1 MPIKRQD
8 DESTNKVV
16 VSKEETPTKV
26 SASKKPVRKTV
37 KKVTTKK
44 IAKEKKDKAVK
55 VGRNSDGTFS
65 KGNKLSVG
73 NNGGRPTE
81 DMSFRHQ
88 VKIRASNDPN
98 LVLNVINN
106 LIAIASDPDH
116 PKCVEAADK
125 LIKLNG
131 NYDPTETKDV
141 SEKEVFNP
149 FENLTE
155 DELRKL
161 AK

>member
-1 MPIKRQD
+1 MPIKRQEND
-8 DESTNKVV
+8 LAKKVV
-16 VSKEETPTKV
+16 VSKKETTTKV

-37 KKVTTKK
+37 KKV
-44 IAKEKKDKAVK
+44 AKEKKAKAVQ

-98 LVLNVINN
+98 LVINVINN

-141 SEKEVFNP
+141 SEKEIFNP
-149 FENLTE
+149 FENLSE
-155 DELRKL
+155 EELRKL

>member
-26 SASKKPVRKTV
+26 SASKKLVQKTV
-37 KKVTTKK
+37 KKVAKK
-44 IAKEKKDKAVK
+44 KVAKEKKAKTVQ

-141 SEKEVFNP
+141 SEKEIFNP

>member
-1 MPIKRQD
+1 MPIKRQEND
-8 DESTNKVV
+8 SAKKVV
-16 VSKEETPTKV
+16 VSKKETPTKV

-37 KKVTTKK
+37 KKV
-44 IAKEKKDKAVK
+44 AKEKTVKEKRAKAAQ

-98 LVLNVINN
+98 LVLDVINN

-141 SEKEVFNP
+141 SEKEIFNP

>member
-1 MPIKRQD
+1 MPIVRQKNL
-8 DESTNKVV
+8 S
-16 VSKEETPTKV
+16 
-26 SASKKPVRKTV
+26 SKKEV
-37 KKVTTKK
+37 KKVVKKKTTK
-44 IAKEKKDKAVK
+44 ASVGKKKAAQ

-98 LVLNVINN
+98 LVINVINN

-141 SEKEVFNP
+141 SEKEIFNP
-149 FENLTE
+149 FENLSE

>member
-37 KKVTTKK
+37 KKV
-44 IAKEKKDKAVK
+44 AKEKKTKTVQ

-141 SEKEVFNP
+141 SEKEIVNP

>member
-1 MPIKRQD
+1 MPIKRQEND
-8 DESTNKVV
+8 SAKKVV
-16 VSKEETPTKV
+16 VSKKETPTKV

-37 KKVTTKK
+37 KKV
-44 IAKEKKDKAVK
+44 AKEKKVKAVQ

-141 SEKEVFNP
+141 SEKEIFNP

>member
-1 MPIKRQD
+1 MPIVRQKNL
-8 DESTNKVV
+8 S
-16 VSKEETPTKV
+16 
-26 SASKKPVRKTV
+26 SKKEV
-37 KKVTTKK
+37 KKVVKKKTTK
-44 IAKEKKDKAVK
+44 ASVGKKKAAQ

-88 VKIRASNDPN
+88 VKIRASNEPN

-141 SEKEVFNP
+141 SEKEIFNP

>member
-1 MPIKRQD
+1 MPTKRQD

-16 VSKEETPTKV
+16 ISKKETPTKV
-26 SASKKPVRKTV
+26 SAAKKPVRKTV

-44 IAKEKKDKAVK
+44 VAKEKKAKAVK

-88 VKIRASNDPN
+88 VKIRALNDPN
-98 LVLNVINN
+98 LVQGVINN

-149 FENLTE
+149 FENLSE
-155 DELRKL
+155 EELRKL
-161 AK
+161 AR

>member
-1 MPIKRQD
+1 MPIKRRD
-8 DESTNKVV
+8 DELVNKVA
-16 VSKEETPTKV
+16 VSKKETPTKV
-26 SASKKPVRKTV
+26 FAAEKPVRKTV
-37 KKVTTKK
+37 KKVATKK
-44 IAKEKKDKAVK
+44 VLKEKKAKAVK

-98 LVLNVINN
+98 LVQGVINN

-149 FENLTE
+149 FESLSE
-155 DELRKL
+155 EELRKL

>member
-1 MPIKRQD
+1 MPIKRQEND
-8 DESTNKVV
+8 LAKKVV
-16 VSKEETPTKV
+16 VSKKETPTKV

-37 KKVTTKK
+37 KKV
-44 IAKEKKDKAVK
+44 AKEKKAKAVQ

-125 LIKLNG
+125 IIKLNG

-141 SEKEVFNP
+141 SEKEIFNP

-155 DELRKL
+155 DELRRL

>member
-1 MPIKRQD
+1 MPIKRQEND
-8 DESTNKVV
+8 SAKKVV
-16 VSKEETPTKV
+16 VSKKETPTKV

-37 KKVTTKK
+37 KKV
-44 IAKEKKDKAVK
+44 AKEKKAKAVQ

-141 SEKEVFNP
+141 SEKEVSNP

>member
-16 VSKEETPTKV
+16 ISKKETPTKV
-26 SASKKPVRKTV
+26 FAAKKPVRKTV

-44 IAKEKKDKAVK
+44 VAKEKKAKAVK

-88 VKIRASNDPN
+88 LKIRASNDPN

-149 FENLTE
+149 FENLSE

>member
-1 MPIKRQD
+1 MPIKRQ
-8 DESTNKVV
+8 ENNSAKKVV
-16 VSKEETPTKV
+16 VSKKETPTKV

-37 KKVTTKK
+37 KKV
-44 IAKEKKDKAVK
+44 AKEKKAKAVQ

-65 KGNKLSVG
+65 KGNKLSIG

-106 LIAIASDPDH
+106 LITIASNPDH

>member
-1 MPIKRQD
+1 MPTKRQD

-16 VSKEETPTKV
+16 VSIKETSTKV
-26 SASKKPVRKTV
+26 SVAKKPVRKTV
-37 KKVTTKK
+37 KKV
-44 IAKEKKDKAVK
+44 AKEKKVKAVK

-98 LVLNVINN
+98 LVQGVINN

-149 FENLTE
+149 FENLSE
-155 DELRKL
+155 EELRKL
-161 AK
+161 AR

>member
-1 MPIKRQD
+1 MPIVRQKNL
-8 DESTNKVV
+8 S
-16 VSKEETPTKV
+16 
-26 SASKKPVRKTV
+26 SKKEV
-37 KKVTTKK
+37 KKVVKKKTTK
-44 IAKEKKDKAVK
+44 ASVGKKKAAQ

-88 VKIRASNDPN
+88 VKIRALNDPN
-98 LVLNVINN
+98 LVINVINN

-141 SEKEVFNP
+141 SEKEIFNP
-149 FENLTE
+149 FENLSE
-155 DELRKL
+155 EELRKL

>member
-1 MPIKRQD
+1 MPIKRQ
-8 DESTNKVV
+8 ENNSAKKVV
-16 VSKEETPTKV
+16 VSKKETPTKV

-37 KKVTTKK
+37 KKV
-44 IAKEKKDKAVK
+44 AKEKKAKTVQ

-155 DELRKL
+155 AELRKL

>member
-1 MPIKRQD
+1 MPIVRQKNL
-8 DESTNKVV
+8 S
-16 VSKEETPTKV
+16 
-26 SASKKPVRKTV
+26 SKKEV
-37 KKVTTKK
+37 KKVVKKKTTK
-44 IAKEKKDKAVK
+44 ASVGKKKAAQ

-149 FENLTE
+149 FENLSE
-155 DELRKL
+155 EELRKL

>member
-1 MPIKRQD
+1 MPIKRQEND
-8 DESTNKVV
+8 STNKVV
-16 VSKEETPTKV
+16 ISKKETPTKV
-26 SASKKPVRKTV
+26 FAAKKPVRKTV
-37 KKVTTKK
+37 KKV
-44 IAKEKKDKAVK
+44 AKEKKAKAVK

-98 LVLNVINN
+98 LVQGVINN
-106 LIAIASDPDH
+106 LIAIASNPDH

-149 FENLTE
+149 FENLSE
-155 DELRKL
+155 EELRKL

>member
-8 DESTNKVV
+8 DELANKVV
-16 VSKEETPTKV
+16 VSKKETATKV

-37 KKVTTKK
+37 KKV
-44 IAKEKKDKAVK
+44 AKEKKAKTVQ

-141 SEKEVFNP
+141 SEKEIFNP

>member
-8 DESTNKVV
+8 DELVNKVV
-16 VSKEETPTKV
+16 ISKKETPTNV
-26 SASKKPVRKTV
+26 SAAKKPSRKTV
-37 KKVTTKK
+37 KKVAKK
-44 IAKEKKDKAVK
+44 KVAKEKKAKAAQ

-141 SEKEVFNP
+141 SEKEIFNP

-155 DELRKL
+155 EELRKL

>member
-1 MPIKRQD
+1 MPIKRQEND
-8 DESTNKVV
+8 SIKKVV
-16 VSKEETPTKV
+16 VSKKETSTKV
-26 SASKKPVRKTV
+26 SVAEKPVQKTV
-37 KKVTTKK
+37 KKVATKK
-44 IAKEKKDKAVK
+44 VKEKKAKAVK

-98 LVLNVINN
+98 LVQGVINN

-149 FENLTE
+149 FENLSE
-155 DELRKL
+155 EELRKL

>member
-1 MPIKRQD
+1 MPIVRQKNL
-8 DESTNKVV
+8 S
-16 VSKEETPTKV
+16 
-26 SASKKPVRKTV
+26 SKKEV
-37 KKVTTKK
+37 KKVVKKKTTK
-44 IAKEKKDKAVK
+44 ASVGKKKAAQ

-116 PKCVEAADK
+116 PKCIEAADK

>member
-1 MPIKRQD
+1 MPIKRQEND
-8 DESTNKVV
+8 STKKVV
-16 VSKEETPTKV
+16 VSKKETPTKV
-26 SASKKPVRKTV
+26 SAAKKSVRKTV
-37 KKVTTKK
+37 KKV
-44 IAKEKKDKAVK
+44 AKEKKVKAAQ

-98 LVLNVINN
+98 LVINVINN

-141 SEKEVFNP
+141 SEKEIFNP
-149 FENLTE
+149 FENLSE
-155 DELRKL
+155 AELRKL

>member
-16 VSKEETPTKV
+16 VSKKETPTKV

-37 KKVTTKK
+37 KKV
-44 IAKEKKDKAVK
+44 AKEKKARTVQ
-55 VGRNSDGTFS
+55 VGRKSDGTFAP
-65 KGNKLSVG
+65 GNTFGK
-73 NNGGRPTE
+73 NPGGRPK
-81 DMSFRHQ
+81 DAFSYR
-88 VKIRASNDPN
+88 
-98 LVLNVINN
+98 
-106 LIAIASDPDH
+106 AIAKVMASEDPDSITNGVKTLH
-116 PKCVEAADK
+116 DIVKSAETSPMEKMKALEL

-131 NYDPTETKDV
+131 NFDPQETKDV

>member
-37 KKVTTKK
+37 KKV
-44 IAKEKKDKAVK
+44 AKEKKAKAVQ

>member
-26 SASKKPVRKTV
+26 STAKKPSRKTV
-37 KKVTTKK
+37 KKVAKK
-44 IAKEKKDKAVK
+44 KVVKEKKAKAVK

-141 SEKEVFNP
+141 SEKEIFNP
-149 FENLTE
+149 FENLSE
-155 DELRKL
+155 EELRKL

>member
-1 MPIKRQD
+1 MPIKRQEND
-8 DESTNKVV
+8 SAKKVV
-16 VSKEETPTKV
+16 VSKKETPTKV

-37 KKVTTKK
+37 KKV
-44 IAKEKKDKAVK
+44 AKEKKAKAVQ

-141 SEKEVFNP
+141 SEKEIFNP

>member
-37 KKVTTKK
+37 KKV
-44 IAKEKKDKAVK
+44 AKEKKAKAVQ

-141 SEKEVFNP
+141 SEKEIVNP

>member
-1 MPIKRQD
+1 MPIARQKNLNSKK
-8 DESTNKVV
+8 EVKKVV
-16 VSKEETPTKV
+16 KKKATKV
-26 SASKKPVRKTV
+26 SVGKK
-37 KKVTTKK
+37 
-44 IAKEKKDKAVK
+44 KAVK

-98 LVLNVINN
+98 LVQGVINN

-149 FENLTE
+149 FENLSE
-155 DELRKL
+155 EELRKL

>member
-1 MPIKRQD
+1 MPIVRQKNL
-8 DESTNKVV
+8 S
-16 VSKEETPTKV
+16 
-26 SASKKPVRKTV
+26 SKKEV
-37 KKVTTKK
+37 KKVVKKKTTK
-44 IAKEKKDKAVK
+44 ASVGKKKAAQ

-125 LIKLNG
+125 LIRLNG

-141 SEKEVFNP
+141 SEKEIFNP
-149 FENLTE
+149 FENLSE
-155 DELRKL
+155 EELRKL

>member
-37 KKVTTKK
+37 KKV
-44 IAKEKKDKAVK
+44 AKEKKAKAVQ

-141 SEKEVFNP
+141 SEKEIFNP
-149 FENLTE
+149 FENLSE
-155 DELRKL
+155 EELRKL

>member
-1 MPIKRQD
+1 MPIKRQEND
-8 DESTNKVV
+8 STKKVA
-16 VSKEETPTKV
+16 VSKKETPTKV
-26 SASKKPVRKTV
+26 SAAKKPVRKTV
-37 KKVTTKK
+37 KKV
-44 IAKEKKDKAVK
+44 AKEKKAKAVK

-98 LVLNVINN
+98 LVQGVINN

-149 FENLTE
+149 FESLSE
-155 DELRKL
+155 EELRKL
-161 AK
+161 AR

>member
-1 MPIKRQD
+1 MPIVRQKNL
-8 DESTNKVV
+8 S
-16 VSKEETPTKV
+16 
-26 SASKKPVRKTV
+26 SKKEV
-37 KKVTTKK
+37 KKVVKKKTTKTSVG
-44 IAKEKKDKAVK
+44 KKKAAQ

-81 DMSFRHQ
+81 DMSCRHQ

-155 DELRKL
+155 EELRKL

>member
-1 MPIKRQD
+1 MPIKRQEND
-8 DESTNKVV
+8 SIKKVV
-16 VSKEETPTKV
+16 VSKKETSTKV
-26 SASKKPVRKTV
+26 SVAEKPVQKTV
-37 KKVTTKK
+37 KKVATKK
-44 IAKEKKDKAVK
+44 VKEKKAKAVK

-98 LVLNVINN
+98 LVQGVINN

-149 FENLTE
+149 FENLSE
-155 DELRKL
+155 EELRKL
-161 AK
+161 AR

>member
-8 DESTNKVV
+8 DELANKVV
-16 VSKEETPTKV
+16 ISKNETPTKV
-26 SASKKPVRKTV
+26 SVAKKPVRKTV
-37 KKVTTKK
+37 KKVATKK
-44 IAKEKKDKAVK
+44 AKAVK

>member
-8 DESTNKVV
+8 DELANKVV
-16 VSKEETPTKV
+16 ISKKETPTKV

-37 KKVTTKK
+37 KKVAKEK
-44 IAKEKKDKAVK
+44 VAKEKKAKAVQ

-141 SEKEVFNP
+141 SEKEIFNP